1 LPNEERALIQGIR
14 RLAGG
19 SRSPAVVE
27 GIGDDCAI
35 LKIAAGH
42 ELLVTTDLCVE
53 DVHFRRNWHPAPSVG
68 HRCLT
73 RGLSDIAAMGGEPV
87 ACFLSLGLP
96 TNLAQSWVDGFLL
109 GFEKLAR
116 RSRVAL
122 AGGDI
127 SGSRKIVADIVVVGQ
142 VPRGKAIRR
151 SGARAGDRIYVTGEL
166 GGSGAALRRLY
177 AGDRLQAKG
186 SSRHFFPQPRL
197 QVGQWLRRR
206 GLATSM
212 IDVSDGLSVDLLH
225 ICEESGVDAV
235 IESAAV
241 PVASGAPLELALDSG
256 DDYELIFTARPK
268 TKVPSRIEGIK
279 ITEIGTVHASAREPG
294 SRSHITMRDEAGKSR
309 PVRATGWQ
317 HFAKKK

>member
-1 LPNEERALIQGIR
+1 LIRGIR
-14 RLAGG
+14 RLAD
-19 SRSPAVVE
+19 RSHNPAVVE

-35 LKIAAGH
+35 LKVAPGH

-53 DVHFRRNWHPAPSVG
+53 DVHFRRKWHPAPSVG

-96 TNLAQSWVDGFLL
+96 TSLAQSWVDGFLL

-116 RSRVAL
+116 SSRVAL

-127 SGSRKIVADIVVVGQ
+127 SSSSKIVADIMVVGQ
-142 VPRGKAIRR
+142 VPKGKAIRR
-151 SGARAGDRIYVTGEL
+151 SGARAGDRVYVTGEL

-177 AGDRLQAKG
+177 TGDRLQAKT
-186 SSRHFFPQPRL
+186 SSRHFFPQARL

-241 PVASGAPLELALDSG
+241 PIARGATLELALDSG
-256 DDYELIFTARPK
+256 DDYELIFTTRPSVRIPK
-268 TKVPSRIEGIK
+268 RIEGIK

-294 SRSHITMRDEAGKSR
+294 RRSHITIRDEAGKTQ
-309 PVRATGWQ
+309 PVKAAGWQ
-317 HFAKKK
+317 HFGKKK